1 MRVDY
6 DAIQEDPAL
15 RRGLYGL
22 LELTRYLRLDHEG
35 PLSASTVSRWA
46 GREREGT
53 LATHTPRRPDYS
65 FGDLISMLVV
75 RDLIHLG
82 LRLSDVIDAEWHLR
96 ERYGHAQPFL
106 SVRLKTDGVDVFYD
120 AAPAIADQLTAA
132 NRGGQ
137 EVLEPAIEHA
147 LMGVSYN
154 SAGMAAAWAPT
165 QGVLLDP
172 AIQFGEPCVA
182 ATRVTTGHLAELAR
196 VSELTPAELAKT
208 YRLEERQ
215 VHAALAFEQ
224 RLVTAA

>member
-22 LELTRYLRLDHEG
+22 VELTRYLRLDHDG
-35 PLSASTVSRWA
+35 SLSASTVSRWA
-46 GREREGT
+46 HREREGT
-53 LATHTPRRPDYS
+53 LAKHTPRRPDYS

-75 RDLIHLG
+75 RDLVHLG
-82 LRLSDVIDAEWHLR
+82 LRLSDVIYAERHLR
-96 ERYGHAQPFL
+96 ETYGHVQPFVSL
-106 SVRLKTDGVDVFYD
+106 RLKTDGVDVFYD

-147 LMGVSYN
+147 LKGVSYER
-154 SAGMAAAWAPT
+154 GMAAAWAPT
-165 QGVLLDP
+165 AGVLLDP

-182 ATRVTTGHLAELAR
+182 STRVTTGQLAELAR
-196 VSELTPAELAKT
+196 SSEITPLELART
-208 YRLEERQ
+208 YRLEESQ
-215 VHAALAFEQ
+215 VQAALVFEQ
-224 RLVTAA
+224 RLATAA